1 MKLLKNLLTL
11 VIILIVFGY
20 GVLFSIYNDQNVEL
34 DFIFLD
40 SLPVPLSIWSGGLIM
55 LGTMLGLLIGSASK
69 MLQGIENKRLQ
80 KELKNAKTKLEK
92 LNH

>member
-11 VIILIVFGY
+11 FIILMVFGY
-20 GVLFSIYNDQNVEL
+20 GVLFSIFNEQNVEL

-40 SLPVPLSIWSGGLIM
+40 ALPVPLSVWSGGLII
-55 LGTMLGLLIGSASK
+55 LGIILGLLIGSASK

-80 KELKNAKTKLEK
+80 KELKNAKAKLEK

>member
-20 GVLFSIYNDQNVEL
+20 GVLFSIYNEQNVEL

-40 SLPVPLSIWSGGLIM
+40 SLPVPLSIWSGGLII
-55 LGTMLGLLIGSASK
+55 LGIMLGLLIGSASK

-80 KELKNAKTKLEK
+80 KELKNAKNKLEK

>member
-11 VIILIVFGY
+11 VIILMVFGY
-20 GVLFSIYNDQNVEL
+20 GVLFSIYNEQSVEL

-40 SLPVPLSIWSGGLIM
+40 SLPVPLSMWSGGLII
-55 LGTMLGLLIGSASK
+55 LGIMLGLLIGSASK

>member
-11 VIILIVFGY
+11 VIILMVFGY
-20 GVLFSIYNDQNVEL
+20 GILFSIYNEQSVEL
-34 DFIFLD
+34 DFIFID
-40 SLPVPLSIWSGGLIM
+40 SLLVPLSIWSGGLII
-55 LGTMLGLLIGSASK
+55 LGIMLGLLIGSASK
-69 MLQGIENKRLQ
+69 VLQGIENKRLQ

>member
-11 VIILIVFGY
+11 VIILMVFGY

-40 SLPVPLSIWSGGLIM
+40 SLPVQLSIWSGGLIM

-69 MLQGIENKRLQ
+69 MLQGIENK
-80 KELKNAKTKLEK
+80 
-92 LNH
+92 